1 MSQTEIS
8 LLIGLCTLF
17 LSVGSSAFIAGS
29 RWGAVNAKLAS
40 VEANQKDAV
49 TTGDMQRVGERLA
62 RIEGMFELR
71 LKDDRAAL

>member
-8 LLIGLCTLF
+8 LIIGLLTML

-29 RWGAVNAKLAS
+29 RWGRVNGKLDQL
-40 VEANQKDAV
+40 ER
-49 TTGDMQRVGERLA
+49 GQRDRATKTDVQSMAERIA

-71 LKDDRAAL
+71 LKDDRAA